1 MTANPQSPPVLA
13 ANGENAADGLRVNCS
28 AGGASS
34 GTGTTAG
41 AGSSMTLYAGAGGT
55 SSGGTN
61 VTGGAA
67 GSFAFRG
74 ATGGAGTGTGNGGA
88 GSDFGV
94 YLGAGSSGAA
104 AGRNG
109 KFFVAAQPTPT
120 ANVFSV
126 EDSSQIDKVY
136 VDSGFNLNAAAN
148 VVLKSAGSHLN
159 ASAGSNDF
167 DGVISVSAATSA
179 SHTFSTAYASTPVC
193 VLTPTSNPGS
203 LTWWVTASTTAVTAN
218 LSAAGTIT
226 FNYHCAG
233 NPN

>member
-1 MTANPQSPPVLA
+1 
-13 ANGENAADGLRVNCS
+13 
-28 AGGASS
+28 
-34 GTGTTAG
+34 
-41 AGSSMTLYAGAGGT
+41 MTLYAGAGGT

-67 GSFAFRG
+67 GSFVFRG

-88 GSDFGV
+88 ASDFGV
-94 YLGAGSSGAA
+94 YLG
-104 AGRNG
+104 
-109 KFFVAAQPTPT
+109 
-120 ANVFSV
+120 
-126 EDSSQIDKVY
+126 
-136 VDSGFNLNAAAN
+136 
-148 VVLKSAGSHLN
+148 
-159 ASAGSNDF
+159 AGSNDF
-167 DGVISVSAATSA
+167 DGVISVSAASSA